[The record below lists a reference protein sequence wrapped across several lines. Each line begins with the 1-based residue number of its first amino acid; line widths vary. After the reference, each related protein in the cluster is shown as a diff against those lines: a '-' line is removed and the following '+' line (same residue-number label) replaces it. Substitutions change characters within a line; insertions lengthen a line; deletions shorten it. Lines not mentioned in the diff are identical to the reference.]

1 MTRAVSAPRQPGQPL
16 LSLAIPTFN
25 RAPFLAKLLE
35 TLLPQFGQVSPDL
48 AELIVS
54 DNCSDDNTPEI
65 VATFQ
70 QRGLNIRYIRNE
82 QNIGADGN
90 FLQCL
95 NLATGQYVWVMGDDD
110 LLVQN
115 AINNLLSLLAQDEYD
130 LVYLS
135 SFAFNASDDTDRRIL
150 DGTISTTITNDKLG
164 RFAEVVTDGRYFLEK
179 VNALIGLISVMLVNK
194 NRLLATPH
202 PAIETLADSNLM
214 QVGWLFPLVHQ
225 RMSVLFVWKRLV
237 GYRSYNSG
245 GWGICEVFG
254 NRLQR
259 IARQYF
265 AQEPR
270 LARGLMN
277 GVLRYWMCDAIIEM
291 RRGRHAEMN
300 QENFAADIR
309 HVFYTNWRYWL
320 FVYPVAELPLPL
332 AEFLYRFLALLNKLT
347 RIGQGLYRHLFRH
360 GRYLQP

>member
-1 MTRAVSAPRQPGQPL
+1 
-16 LSLAIPTFN
+16 
-25 RAPFLAKLLE
+25 
-35 TLLPQFGQVSPDL
+35 
-48 AELIVS
+48 
-54 DNCSDDNTPEI
+54 
-65 VATFQ
+65 
-70 QRGLNIRYIRNE
+70 
-82 QNIGADGN
+82 
-90 FLQCL
+90 
-95 NLATGQYVWVMGDDD
+95 
-110 LLVQN
+110 
-115 AINNLLSLLAQDEYD
+115 
-130 LVYLS
+130 
-135 SFAFNASDDTDRRIL
+135 
-150 DGTISTTITNDKLG
+150 
-164 RFAEVVTDGRYFLEK
+164 
-179 VNALIGLISVMLVNK
+179 
-194 NRLLATPH
+194 
-202 PAIETLADSNLM
+202 M

-332 AEFLYRFLALLNKLT
+332 AEPLYFFLANLNKLT
-347 RIGQGLYRHLFRH
+347 RISQGMYRHLFRH